1 LSGRWSERRYALL
14 ALVAVVAV
22 VGAATAVVVTSRR
35 AEPRLAG
42 CQGEPATLPLGY
54 TAGVSKW
61 SEDVYGPRSGESVV
75 EVAETPADLR
85 WHYRRIKLFPA
96 YHEVVEG
103 VYQPGAVDERTL
115 VWRPPGE
122 ADPYR
127 DRSVVIGNDAWNDSS
142 LEPGWEHCS
151 VSPRPAFA
159 HKDIVFGYDPG
170 APESACS
177 IGNCDY
183 VIGPGS
189 RVPVRNRV
197 ESVVA
202 GEHLTTY
209 EVVARFADRPS
220 VDKLRA
226 TITLDEARRLRGG
239 KVWDAATGTVYF
251 TLEAGP
257 APGNPP
263 IVDPSGQPPFS
274 SQPPPAPP
282 TTATVVPTGG

>member
-1 LSGRWSERRYALL
+1 LSRWWSERRYALL

-22 VGAATAVVVTSRR
+22 VGIATAVVVTSRR
-35 AEPRLAG
+35 AEPPLAG
-42 CQGEPATLPLGY
+42 CPGESASLPLGL
-54 TAGVSKW
+54 TNGIQKW
-61 SEDVYGPRSGESVV
+61 SEDVYGPRSGESIV
-75 EVAETPADLR
+75 EVAETPAELR
-85 WHYRRIKLFPA
+85 WHYRRIKLLPT
-96 YHEVVEG
+96 YQEVVEG
-103 VYQPGAVDERTL
+103 VYQPGSVDERDI

-127 DRSVVIGNDAWNDSS
+127 GRSVVIGNDAWNDNS
-142 LEPGWEHCS
+142 LEPGWAHCS

-159 HKDIVFGYDPG
+159 RKDILFGYDAGDPT
-170 APESACS
+170 PCS
-177 IGNCDY
+177 IGNCDF

-189 RVPVRNRV
+189 RVPVRNPV

-274 SQPPPAPP
+274 SHPPPAPP
-282 TTATVVPTGG
+282 TTATVEPIGG